1 MQLVF
6 ADDVLPQQVRKTIF
20 LAGPNP
26 RYKDGDAIQTTW
38 RHNAIEY
45 LEHRGFDGHVFIP
58 LPKGSFFGD
67 YVVGAVSDYDHQI
80 KWEDEAMARAD
91 VILFYV
97 PRSKDLQ
104 GLTTNIEFGR
114 YLDSGRIVYGRP
126 DDAMN
131 IRYLDEQMAK
141 RNRPVYGDSPAGFE
155 YGSLLPSLINT
166 LEAAMKRCGD
176 GALREGG
183 EVLVPQL
190 YWNSPQFQDWYKN
203 MITNTGNKLLG
214 FEAKTVI
221 TFNSDQFLFGFAA
234 WVNVFVTGENRE
246 KSNEWIFSRT
256 YTSYV
261 APYYVDPETGKRK
274 YVLVREFRSPANNP
288 AGYVFE
294 LPGGSSTDGK
304 DINPFV
310 NAQKEVEEET
320 GLRIDDI
327 SRFRFLGNRQTF
339 STFSINKIFAT
350 AVELTTTEF
359 NQVEQA
365 MKSGTVFGE
374 NDEER
379 IKLFIVS
386 GEDLV
391 DNYDDIPVDY
401 TTLGIIHLTEKLQPL
416 ESTFPQLLNW
426 VKDAEHG
433 LAYKVLKDFEVQRVL
448 EERSEWS
455 KEGLN
460 ALLHH
465 RLVQVDKEGSTIA
478 ETETVYR
485 LTNLGQHILDH
496 IQENQPTQLYSGVV

>member
-1 MQLVF
+1 M
-6 ADDVLPQQVRKTIF
+6 
-20 LAGPNP
+20 
-26 RYKDGDAIQTTW
+26 
-38 RHNAIEY
+38 
-45 LEHRGFDGHVFIP
+45 
-58 LPKGSFFGD
+58 
-67 YVVGAVSDYDHQI
+67 
-80 KWEDEAMARAD
+80 
-91 VILFYV
+91 
-97 PRSKDLQ
+97 
-104 GLTTNIEFGR
+104 
-114 YLDSGRIVYGRP
+114 
-126 DDAMN
+126 
-131 IRYLDEQMAK
+131 
-141 RNRPVYGDSPAGFE
+141 
-155 YGSLLPSLINT
+155 
-166 LEAAMKRCGD
+166 
-176 GALREGG
+176 
-183 EVLVPQL
+183 
-190 YWNSPQFQDWYKN
+190 
-203 MITNTGNKLLG
+203 
-214 FEAKTVI
+214 
-221 TFNSDQFLFGFAA
+221 
-234 WVNVFVTGENRE
+234 
-246 KSNEWIFSRT
+246 
-256 YTSYV
+256 
-261 APYYVDPETGKRK
+261 
-274 YVLVREFRSPANNP
+274 REFRSPANNP

-350 AVELTTTEF
+350 AVELTTAEF

-386 GEDLV
+386 GDDLI

-433 LAYKVLKDFEVQRVL
+433 LAYKVLKDFEVQSVL

-465 RLVQVDKEGSTIA
+465 RITLIQKQVS
-478 ETETVYR
+478 VNMY
-485 LTNLGQHILDH
+485 
-496 IQENQPTQLYSGVV
+496 